1 MRFPNLFAAQFL
13 AQTSRRRAPR
23 CSNGGSNPSLEMFL
37 GWKQFFATC
46 REEPEELKDFSAY
59 LDSLTNY
66 EKSGVP
72 KDAGTDSD
80 DGLDL
85 GRMRRLMTRLGDP
98 QSKFKVV
105 HIAGTKGKGS
115 TAAFVS
121 NILRAQG
128 YSVGCYTSP
137 HIMSIRERMTVGKS
151 GDPVASKSLNCLF
164 HKIKGQLD
172 EAVQLENGLLTHFEI
187 LTATAFA
194 LFAEE
199 KSDIA
204 VIEAGLG
211 GARDATNILS
221 SSELAASVI
230 TTICEE
236 HLDALGGSLESIAM
250 AKAGII
256 KHGVPTVLGGPF
268 LPHIEQIIRDRTS
281 LMYSPVVSAS
291 DAGTRSSIKGLSMLD
306 CRPCQVNDLVI
317 QAQGDLQLSLEL
329 SDVHLQMLGEHQLQN
344 AVTAAC
350 TILCLRNQ
358 GWQVSDKSIMSG
370 LENTHLLGR
379 SQFLSSK
386 EADALGLHGTTILV
400 DGAHTK
406 ESANSL
412 MDTIQMAF
420 PDAELAFIVAMAR
433 DKNHVAFAKEILSA
447 RRLAA
452 VFLTEAEIAGGKS
465 RTTSAEWLR
474 DQWLQA
480 CKEVGIKSVQDIV
493 PEEHHQMCSSAMRES
508 MESSTH
514 LVAEKSLAVAVQAAG
529 GILGRRTSAGKKRPG
544 VVVITGSLHAVS
556 SVLRSVQ

>member
-256 KHGVPTVLGGPF
+256 KHGVPV
-268 LPHIEQIIRDRTS
+268 
-281 LMYSPVVSAS
+281 
-291 DAGTRSSIKGLSMLD
+291 RSSIKGLSMLD